1 MAAETIPRTVDR
13 DGATVPG
20 PTAQSAASG
29 GDHSSAAWWRRF
41 STSPRGMFGLGLF
54 VAIVLACLAGPW
66 FSGHDPA
73 FVDPVNRLAAPS
85 SDHWLG
91 TDQFGRDVATRML
104 VGGRTSLLVAVAV
117 TTISVVV
124 GSFLGVVSAMFRYV
138 DGPVMRFL
146 DALMAF
152 PSVLLAIALM
162 ARLGPSLANVIA
174 ALSLVAIPTF
184 ARLVR
189 SSALVVK
196 EAPYVELATA
206 LGLRKRTIMM
216 RYLFANSRSPL
227 ILAATF
233 GAATVILS
241 EAALSFLGAGLP
253 ASVPTWG
260 GMLNDG
266 QTYLRN
272 AWWLAMAPGVML
284 ALLLLSLNMVGDALR
299 DALDP
304 RSDRL

>member
-1 MAAETIPRTVDR
+1 MAADLAPTTLGESDLVTDNAPVREAPGWLLRFRSTKRGTI
-13 DGATVPG
+13 
-20 PTAQSAASG
+20 
-29 GDHSSAAWWRRF
+29 
-41 STSPRGMFGLGLF
+41 GLVLLALVI
-54 VAIVLACLAGPW
+54 VACVAGPW
-66 FSGHDPA
+66 LSPYDA
-73 FVDPVNRLAAPS
+73 VAVDPSNRLEGPS
-85 SDHWLG
+85 GSHPLG
-91 TDQFGRDVATRML
+91 TDQFGRDVITRTL
-104 VGGRTSLLVAVAV
+104 VGGRASLIVAVSV
-117 TTISVVV
+117 TVIAMAIGTA
-124 GSFLGVVSAMFRYV
+124 LGLLAAMYTRA

-162 ARLGPSLANVIA
+162 ARLGPSITNVIA
-174 ALSLVAIPTF
+174 ALSIVTAPTF
-184 ARLVR
+184 ARLIR

-196 EAPYVELATA
+196 ETPYVELARA
-206 LGLRKRTIMM
+206 LGLRRRVLMT
-216 RYLFANSRSPL
+216 RYLFANARSPM

-233 GAATVILS
+233 GAATVILA

-253 ASVPTWG
+253 AAVPTWG

-272 AWWLAMAPGVML
+272 AWWLALVPGVL
-284 ALLLLSLNMVGDALR
+284 LSLLLLSLNMVGDALR

>member
-1 MAAETIPRTVDR
+1 MATDLMPPALGESE
-13 DGATVPG
+13 TVPANIPVREAPG
-20 PTAQSAASG
+20 
-29 GDHSSAAWWRRF
+29 WVRRF
-41 STSPRGMFGLGLF
+41 RSTKRGTSGLLLLAVVVAACVFGPLVSPYDA
-54 VAIVLACLAGPW
+54 VA
-66 FSGHDPA
+66 
-73 FVDPVNRLAAPS
+73 VDPTNRLQGPS
-85 SDHWLG
+85 ASHWLG
-91 TDQFGRDVATRML
+91 TDQFGRDVVTRTL
-104 VGGRTSLLVAVAV
+104 DGGRASLIVALAV
-117 TTISVVV
+117 TLIAMV
-124 GSFLGVVSAMFRYV
+124 LGTVLGLLAAMYSRV

-162 ARLGPSLANVIA
+162 ARLGPSLTNVIA
-174 ALSLVAIPTF
+174 ALAIVTAPTF
-184 ARLVR
+184 ARLIR

-196 EAPYVELATA
+196 ATPYVELAQA
-206 LGLRKRTIMM
+206 LGLRRRVLMT
-216 RYLFANSRSPL
+216 RYLFANARSPM

-233 GAATVILS
+233 GSATVILS

-253 ASVPTWG
+253 ANVPTWG

-272 AWWLAMAPGVML
+272 AWWLALVPGVML
-284 ALLLLSLNMVGDALR
+284 SALLLSLNMVGDALR

>member
-1 MAAETIPRTVDR
+1 MAVNALGPDAGQ
-13 DGATVPG
+13 DVPTD
-20 PTAQSAASG
+20 TAQLRTPP
-29 GDHSSAAWWRRF
+29 DWWSRFCSTRRG
-41 STSPRGMFGLGLF
+41 TTGLVLLLF
-54 VAIVLACLAGPW
+54 VVLACVHGPFLSSYDPNAVDPVRRLAGPSIENW
-66 FSGHDPA
+66 A
-73 FVDPVNRLAAPS
+73 
-85 SDHWLG
+85 G
-91 TDQFGRDVATRML
+91 TDQFGRDVLTRML
-104 VGGRTSLLVAVAV
+104 VGGRTSLIVATAV
-117 TTISVVV
+117 TVISVII
-124 GSFLGVVSAMFRYV
+124 GSLLGLISAMYVRV

-162 ARLGPSLANVIA
+162 ARLGPSIINVIA
-174 ALSLVAIPTF
+174 ALSIVTIPTF
-184 ARLVR
+184 ARLIR

-196 EAPYVELATA
+196 ETPYVELATA
-206 LGLRKRTIMM
+206 LGLRRRTLMV
-216 RYLFANSRSPL
+216 RYLFANARSPM

-272 AWWLAMAPGVML
+272 AWWLALTPGLML
-284 ALLLLSLNMVGDALR
+284 SLLLLSLNMVGDALR

-304 RSDRL
+304 RSDRLS